1 MKIVWTIAG
10 SDSCCGAGAQRD
22 ISVMHDLGVY
32 PCMVITSLTAQSS
45 VGVDRVEAVS
55 REFFSCN
62 IKTLLNDLYPDAV
75 KIGLI
80 PDQSIL
86 EEIEKFLRSLKND
99 GAGRKTYV
107 VLDPVCVASTGQ
119 QISELASEPENFYS
133 LFPYADLL
141 TPNLDELRI
150 LSRSSKNAET
160 IEEIEEQVAVL
171 RKHGLR
177 DIIVKGGHGT
187 NPRYVHDVLFQ
198 GNEKYILRSE
208 KYNTQNTHGTGCTL
222 SSAIASYMA
231 QNYFLY
237 DAVAASQM
245 YISQAMFRGIKAG
258 HGNGTPAF
266 GINSYNAEFIP
277 QIVGSFDEEI
287 PEYRFKP
294 IEEPLGLYPVVDSI
308 EWIRKLLAWG
318 VRTVQLRIKDP
329 EYENLEKDIEEAVA
343 LGEQYRARVFIDDYW
358 QLAVKYR
365 AYGVHLGQEDLL
377 TADLKQIAESGI
389 ALGVSTHGFYEIAR
403 ACQINPSYI
412 ALGHIFPT
420 QTKKMKSDPQGLE
433 RLKLYSELLADKNT
447 VAIGGIKESNFS
459 DVLAAGVKSIAVVTA
474 ITRADDPQ
482 TAAEKLLSYFA

>member
-1 MKIVWTIAG
+1 M
-10 SDSCCGAGAQRD
+10 
-22 ISVMHDLGVY
+22 
-32 PCMVITSLTAQSS
+32 
-45 VGVDRVEAVS
+45 
-55 REFFSCN
+55 
-62 IKTLLNDLYPDAV
+62 
-75 KIGLI
+75 
-80 PDQSIL
+80 
-86 EEIEKFLRSLKND
+86 
-99 GAGRKTYV
+99 
-107 VLDPVCVASTGQ
+107 
-119 QISELASEPENFYS
+119 
-133 LFPYADLL
+133 
-141 TPNLDELRI
+141 
-150 LSRSSKNAET
+150 
-160 IEEIEEQVAVL
+160 AVL

-237 DAVAASQM
+237 DALAASQM

-266 GINSYNAEFIP
+266 GINPYNAEFIP

-287 PEYRFKP
+287 PEYRFKS

-459 DVLAAGVKSIAVVTA
+459 DVLATGVKSIAVVTA